1 MKHSI
6 YLITIILCFTTI
18 VKPNDV
24 DTLYI
29 KGDYSVVIDSI
40 VIKGNDQTEAYIILR
55 ELNVGVG
62 DTLTP
67 KLAEYNSERIY
78 SLGIFNFV
86 HLRPFETNQENFL
99 LIDVE
104 ESWYLYPL
112 PFITLKDRDW
122 DKISYGIGVLIKNF
136 RGRNETL
143 RGRLALGFDPSLNFS
158 YNNPNLSHNLN
169 LFLDFQIGFNN
180 VSNRSEIAE
189 DLAGGEFTQDFYF
202 GQVAFGKRFGLFHRF
217 GLSAGY
223 NYIESPFY
231 IEGINAS
238 DQRIDRTV
246 ILGAFYNFDT
256 RDLIQF
262 PTEGMFIFINY
273 DIKGMGIH
281 GINYRVGYLDFREY
295 RKVIGSLSAKW
306 RLAVRHTSGDVPY
319 YDYSY
324 LGFNTRI
331 RGHWTDQTEG
341 NDLFFGSL
349 EFDYYLVKDYR
360 LDLYWIPLLPKSL
373 LSYRVGLAAELFVD
387 TGTTRF
393 IGEPLTLKQFN
404 TGYGAGMYFLM
415 LPYFVFRLDLA
426 FDEKGNSQWIFDLG
440 TSF

>member
-122 DKISYGIGVLIKNF
+122 DKISY
-136 RGRNETL
+136 
-143 RGRLALGFDPSLNFS
+143 
-158 YNNPNLSHNLN
+158 
-169 LFLDFQIGFNN
+169 
-180 VSNRSEIAE
+180 
-189 DLAGGEFTQDFYF
+189 
-202 GQVAFGKRFGLFHRF
+202 
-217 GLSAGY
+217 
-223 NYIESPFY
+223 
-231 IEGINAS
+231 
-238 DQRIDRTV
+238 
-246 ILGAFYNFDT
+246 
-256 RDLIQF
+256 
-262 PTEGMFIFINY
+262 
-273 DIKGMGIH
+273 
-281 GINYRVGYLDFREY
+281 
-295 RKVIGSLSAKW
+295 
-306 RLAVRHTSGDVPY
+306 
-319 YDYSY
+319 
-324 LGFNTRI
+324 
-331 RGHWTDQTEG
+331 
-341 NDLFFGSL
+341 
-349 EFDYYLVKDYR
+349 
-360 LDLYWIPLLPKSL
+360 
-373 LSYRVGLAAELFVD
+373 
-387 TGTTRF
+387 
-393 IGEPLTLKQFN
+393 
-404 TGYGAGMYFLM
+404 
-415 LPYFVFRLDLA
+415 
-426 FDEKGNSQWIFDLG
+426 EKL
-440 TSF
+440 